1 MSYLDLD
8 NLSKSFKDDK
18 IISNLNAKI
27 EKGEFFVVFGP
38 SGSGKTVLLR
48 LLSGIMMAD
57 SGEIKMDNQI
67 INELHPEERDVSM
80 AFQNFALYPHMKAYE
95 NIASPLRAKNK
106 NMPENEIHEKV
117 NEIANLLKIGHVL
130 NQFPKELSNGQKQ
143 RTSLA
148 RSLVDKPS
156 VVLLDDPLRNVD
168 AKIRFEMRLELPKV
182 LKEFNTTVIYITQD
196 FREAMALG
204 DRIAVLYDGKLND
217 IDSPKNIYQNPSSL
231 TTAKLFGDPTINN
244 FDATIKKQDGFVE
257 VDVNGEIFNIK
268 RNTKIQDGKCIV
280 GIRPE
285 DIVLSN
291 DPSENSIEVEF
302 RTKTPLNL
310 RIVFLVRLKNG
321 LELLCSTT
329 EEESHLIDENKKMYI
344 SFIEEKSHFFDIET
358 KRNLE

>member
-204 DRIAVLYDGKLND
+204 DRIAVLYDGKFND

-244 FDATIKKQDGFVE
+244 FDATIKKQGGFVE
-257 VDVNGEIFNIK
+257 VDVNGEIFNLK

>member
-117 NEIANLLKIGHVL
+117 NEIANLLKIWHVL

-204 DRIAVLYDGKLND
+204 DRIAVLYDGKFND
-217 IDSPKNIYQNPSSL
+217 INSPKNIYQNPSSL

-244 FDATIKKQDGFVE
+244 FDATIKKQNGFVE
-257 VDVNGEIFNIK
+257 VDVNGEIFNLK

>member
-1 MSYLDLD
+1 MSYLSLD

-38 SGSGKTVLLR
+38 SGCGKTVLLR

-80 AFQNFALYPHMKAYE
+80 AFQNFALYPHLKAYE

-106 NMPENEIHEKV
+106 NLSENEIEEKV

-148 RSLVDKPS
+148 RSLVNKPS

-168 AKIRFEMRLELPKV
+168 AKIRFEMRLELPRV

-204 DRIAVLYDGKLND
+204 DRIAVLYDGKFND

-244 FDATIKKQDGFVE
+244 FNANVKKQNGFVE
-257 VDVNGEIFNIK
+257 VNVNGENLKLK
-268 RNTKIQDGKCIV
+268 RNTNIQDGDCIV
-280 GIRPE
+280 GLRPE
-285 DIVLSN
+285 DIILSN
-291 DPSENSIEVEF
+291 ESSENSIEVEF

-329 EEESHLIDENKKMYI
+329 EEDSHLIDENKKMYI
-344 SFIEEKSHFFDIET
+344 SFIEEKSHFFDKET

>member
-204 DRIAVLYDGKLND
+204 DRIAVLYDGKFND

-257 VDVNGEIFNIK
+257 VDVNGEIFNLK

-285 DIVLSN
+285 DIVLSD

>member
-204 DRIAVLYDGKLND
+204 DRIAVLYDGKFND

-257 VDVNGEIFNIK
+257 VDVNGEIFNLKI
-268 RNTKIQDGKCIV
+268 NTKIQDGKCIV
-280 GIRPE
+280 VIRPE
-285 DIVLSN
+285 DVVLSN
-291 DPSENSIEVEF
+291 EHSENSIEVEF

>member
-204 DRIAVLYDGKLND
+204 DRIAVLYDGKFND
-217 IDSPKNIYQNPSSL
+217 INSPKNIYQNPSSL

-244 FDATIKKQDGFVE
+244 FDATIKKQNSFVE
-257 VDVNGEIFNIK
+257 VDVNGEIFNLK

-291 DPSENSIEVEF
+291 DHSENSIEVEF

>member
-204 DRIAVLYDGKLND
+204 DRIAVLYDGKFND

-244 FDATIKKQDGFVE
+244 FDATIKKQDGFVK
-257 VDVNGEIFNIK
+257 VDVNGEIFNLK

-344 SFIEEKSHFFDIET
+344 SFIKEKSHFFDIET

>member
-106 NMPENEIHEKV
+106 NMPENEVHEKV

-204 DRIAVLYDGKLND
+204 DRIAVLYDGKFND

-257 VDVNGEIFNIK
+257 VDVNGEIFNLK
-268 RNTKIQDGKCIV
+268 RNTKIQNGKCIV

>member
-57 SGEIKMDNQI
+57 SGEIKMDKEI

-204 DRIAVLYDGKLND
+204 DRIAVLYDGKFND

-257 VDVNGEIFNIK
+257 VDVNGEIFNLK

-291 DPSENSIEVEF
+291 DHSENSIEVEF

-344 SFIEEKSHFFDIET
+344 SFIEEKSHFFDKET

>member
-117 NEIANLLKIGHVL
+117 NEIANLLKV
-130 NQFPKELSNGQKQ
+130 QFQTTLLIFKDNKEIY
-143 RTSLA
+143 
-148 RSLVDKPS
+148 RSV
-156 VVLLDDPLRNVD
+156 
-168 AKIRFEMRLELPKV
+168 
-182 LKEFNTTVIYITQD
+182 
-196 FREAMALG
+196 
-204 DRIAVLYDGKLND
+204 
-217 IDSPKNIYQNPSSL
+217 
-231 TTAKLFGDPTINN
+231 
-244 FDATIKKQDGFVE
+244 
-257 VDVNGEIFNIK
+257 GE
-268 RNTKIQDGKCIV
+268 
-280 GIRPE
+280 
-285 DIVLSN
+285 
-291 DPSENSIEVEF
+291 
-302 RTKTPLNL
+302 
-310 RIVFLVRLKNG
+310 
-321 LELLCSTT
+321 TT
-329 EEESHLIDENKKMYI
+329 EDLIYEAI
-344 SFIEEKSHFFDIET
+344 KSSI
-358 KRNLE
+358 KI

>member
-18 IISNLNAKI
+18 IISNLSAKI

-204 DRIAVLYDGKLND
+204 DRIAVLYDGKFND

-244 FDATIKKQDGFVE
+244 FDATIKKQNGFVE
-257 VDVNGEIFNIK
+257 VDVNGEIFNLK

-291 DPSENSIEVEF
+291 DHSENSIEVEF

>member
-1 MSYLDLD
+1 
-8 NLSKSFKDDK
+8 
-18 IISNLNAKI
+18 
-27 EKGEFFVVFGP
+27 
-38 SGSGKTVLLR
+38 
-48 LLSGIMMAD
+48 
-57 SGEIKMDNQI
+57 
-67 INELHPEERDVSM
+67 
-80 AFQNFALYPHMKAYE
+80 
-95 NIASPLRAKNK
+95 
-106 NMPENEIHEKV
+106 MPENEIHEKV

-204 DRIAVLYDGKLND
+204 DRIAVLYDGKFND

-231 TTAKLFGDPTINN
+231 TTAKLFGDHTINN
-244 FDATIKKQDGFVE
+244 FDATIKKQDGFVK
-257 VDVNGEIFNIK
+257 VDVNGEIFNLK
-268 RNTKIQDGKCIV
+268 RNTTIQDGKCIV

-285 DIVLSN
+285 DIALSN
-291 DPSENSIEVEF
+291 DHSENSIEVEF

>member
-204 DRIAVLYDGKLND
+204 DRIAVLYDGKFND

-257 VDVNGEIFNIK
+257 VDVNGEIFNLK

-329 EEESHLIDENKKMYI
+329 EEESHLIDDNKKMYI

>member
-27 EKGEFFVVFGP
+27 DKGEFFVVFGP

-204 DRIAVLYDGKLND
+204 DRIAVLYDGKFND

-244 FDATIKKQDGFVE
+244 FDATIKKQDGFVK
-257 VDVNGEIFNIK
+257 VDVNGEIFNLK

-291 DPSENSIEVEF
+291 DHSENSIEVEF

-344 SFIEEKSHFFDIET
+344 SFIEEKSHIFDIET

>member
-204 DRIAVLYDGKLND
+204 DRIAVLYDGKFND

-257 VDVNGEIFNIK
+257 VDVNGEIFNLK
-268 RNTKIQDGKCIV
+268 RNTEIQDGKCIV

-291 DPSENSIEVEF
+291 DHSENSIEVEF

>member
-204 DRIAVLYDGKLND
+204 DRIAVLYDGKFND

-257 VDVNGEIFNIK
+257 VDVNGEIFNLK

-291 DPSENSIEVEF
+291 DRSENSIEVEF

>member
-8 NLSKSFKDDK
+8 NLSKGFKDDK

-204 DRIAVLYDGKLND
+204 DRIAVLYDGKFND

-257 VDVNGEIFNIK
+257 VDVNGEIFNLK

-291 DPSENSIEVEF
+291 DHSENSIEVEF

>member
-204 DRIAVLYDGKLND
+204 DRIAVLYDGKFND

-244 FDATIKKQDGFVE
+244 FDAIIKKQDGFVE
-257 VDVNGEIFNIK
+257 VDVNGEIFNLK
-268 RNTKIQDGKCIV
+268 RNIKSGALWQFFYFVSLCIF
-280 GIRPE
+280 
-285 DIVLSN
+285 LMLLYF
-291 DPSENSIEVEF
+291 NSASMEI
-302 RTKTPLNL
+302 
-310 RIVFLVRLKNG
+310 FLVAIVIHEFCQNLI
-321 LELLCSTT
+321 LLLLTYIRTT
-329 EEESHLIDENKKMYI
+329 YSRDKHE
-344 SFIEEKSHFFDIET
+344 F
-358 KRNLE
+358 

>member
-204 DRIAVLYDGKLND
+204 DRIAVLYNGKFND

-257 VDVNGEIFNIK
+257 VDVNGEIFNLK

>member
-1 MSYLDLD
+1 MSYLNLE

-18 IISNLNAKI
+18 VISNLNAKI
-27 EKGEFFVVFGP
+27 EKGEFFVIFGP

-48 LLSGIMMAD
+48 LLSGIMLLDNGAI
-57 SGEIKMDNQI
+57 EMDNQV
-67 INELHPEERDVSM
+67 INEFQPEERDISM
-80 AFQNFALYPHMKAYE
+80 AFQNFALYPHMKAYD
-95 NIASPLRAKNK
+95 NIASPLRANNK
-106 NMPENEIHEKV
+106 NISDEEIDQKV
-117 NEIANLLKIGHVL
+117 KEVASLLKIEHVL

-148 RSLVDKPS
+148 RSLISKPS

-182 LKEFNTTVIYITQD
+182 LKEFNTTVIYVTQD

-204 DRIAVLYDGKLND
+204 DRIAVLYDGKFND
-217 IDSPKNIYQNPSSL
+217 ISSPKSIYQNPSSL

-244 FDATIKKQDGFVE
+244 FNATIKKQNEFVE
-257 VDVNGEIFNIK
+257 VDIKGEQIK
-268 RNTKIQDGKCIV
+268 LKRKTNVQDGECIV

-285 DIVLSN
+285 DIILSN
-291 DPSENSIEVEF
+291 EPSESSIEVEF

-310 RIVFLVRLKNG
+310 RIVFLVKLKNG

-329 EEESHLIDENKKMYI
+329 EEGSQLIDENKKMYI
-344 SFIEEKSHFFDIET
+344 SFLEEKSHFFDKET

>member
-1 MSYLDLD
+1 VAYLNLN

-18 IISNLNAKI
+18 IISNLNAQI
-27 EKGEFFVVFGP
+27 DKGEFFVVFGP
-38 SGSGKTVLLR
+38 SGCGKTVLLR

-106 NMPENEIHEKV
+106 NTTEKEIEEKV
-117 NEIANLLKIGHVL
+117 NEVANLLKIGHVL

-148 RSLVDKPS
+148 RSLVNKPS

-168 AKIRFEMRLELPKV
+168 AKIRFEMRLELPRV

-204 DRIAVLYDGKLND
+204 DRIAVLYDGKFND

-244 FDATIKKQDGFVE
+244 FNATIKKQNDFVE
-257 VDVNGEIFNIK
+257 IDVNGENFKLK
-268 RNTKIQDGKCIV
+268 RNTNIQDGDYIV

-285 DIVLSN
+285 DITLSN
-291 DPSENSIEVEF
+291 ISSNNSIEVEF

-310 RIVFLVRLKNG
+310 RIVFLVKLKNG

-329 EEESHLIDENKKMYI
+329 EEESQLIDEKSRMYI
-344 SFIEEKSHFFDIET
+344 SFKDEKSHFFDKET

>member
-1 MSYLDLD
+1 MSYLSLD

-38 SGSGKTVLLR
+38 SGCGKTVLLR

-80 AFQNFALYPHMKAYE
+80 AFQNFALYPHLKAYE

-106 NMPENEIHEKV
+106 NLSENEIEEKV

-148 RSLVDKPS
+148 RSLVNKPS

-168 AKIRFEMRLELPKV
+168 AKIRFEMRLELPRV

-204 DRIAVLYDGKLND
+204 DRIAVLYDGKFND

-244 FDATIKKQDGFVE
+244 FNANVKKQNGFVE
-257 VDVNGEIFNIK
+257 VNVNGENLKLK
-268 RNTKIQDGKCIV
+268 RNTNIQDGDCIV
-280 GIRPE
+280 GLRPD
-285 DIVLSN
+285 DIILSN
-291 DPSENSIEVEF
+291 ESSENSIEVEF

-329 EEESHLIDENKKMYI
+329 EEDSHLIDENKKMYI
-344 SFIEEKSHFFDIET
+344 SFIEEKSHFFDKET

>member
-204 DRIAVLYDGKLND
+204 DRIAVLYDGKFND

-244 FDATIKKQDGFVE
+244 FDATIKKQDGFVK
-257 VDVNGEIFNIK
+257 VDVNGEIFNLK

-291 DPSENSIEVEF
+291 HHSENSIEVEI

>member
-106 NMPENEIHEKV
+106 NMQEIEIHEKV
-117 NEIANLLKIGHVL
+117 NEFANLLKIGHVL

-204 DRIAVLYDGKLND
+204 DRIAVLYDGKFND

-244 FDATIKKQDGFVE
+244 FDATIKKQDGFVD
-257 VDVNGEIFNIK
+257 VDVNGEIFNLK

-285 DIVLSN
+285 DVVLSN
-291 DPSENSIEVEF
+291 DHSENSIEVEF

>member
-106 NMPENEIHEKV
+106 NMTENEIHEKV

-204 DRIAVLYDGKLND
+204 DRIAVLYDGKFND

-257 VDVNGEIFNIK
+257 VDVNGEIFNLK
-268 RNTKIQDGKCIV
+268 RNTKIQNGKCIV

-291 DPSENSIEVEF
+291 DHSENSIEVEF

>member
-204 DRIAVLYDGKLND
+204 DRIAVLYDGKFND

>member
-1 MSYLDLD
+1 MSYLNLD

-18 IISNLNAKI
+18 IISNLNAQI

-38 SGSGKTVLLR
+38 SGCGKTVLLR

-57 SGEIKMDNQI
+57 SGEIKMDNQV
-67 INELHPEERDVSM
+67 INELHPEERDISM
-80 AFQNFALYPHMKAYE
+80 AFQNFALYPHMRAYE
-95 NIASPLRAKNK
+95 NIASPLRAKNA
-106 NMPENEIHEKV
+106 PESEIENKV
-117 NEIANLLKIGHVL
+117 KEIADLLKIGHVL

-148 RSLVDKPS
+148 RSLVNKPS

-168 AKIRFEMRLELPKV
+168 AKIRFEMRLELPRV

-204 DRIAVLYDGKLND
+204 DKIAVLYDGKFND
-217 IDSPKNIYQNPSSL
+217 IDSPKNIYLNPSSL

-244 FDATIKKQDGFVE
+244 FNAIIKKEGEFISL
-257 VDVNGEIFNIK
+257 DVNGEKLKLK
-268 RNTKIQDGKCIV
+268 RKTNIQDGECIV

-285 DIVLSN
+285 DIIISN
-291 DPSENSIEVEF
+291 EPSSDSIEVEF

-310 RIVFLVRLKNG
+310 RIVFLVKLKNG
-321 LELLCSTT
+321 LELLCSMT
-329 EEESHLIDENKKMYI
+329 EEESQLIDEKNKLYI
-344 SFIEEKSHFFDIET
+344 SFEDNKSHFFDIET

>member
-57 SGEIKMDNQI
+57 SGEIKMDNQT

-204 DRIAVLYDGKLND
+204 DRIAVLYDGKFND

>member
-204 DRIAVLYDGKLND
+204 DRIAVLYDGKFND

-231 TTAKLFGDPTINN
+231 TTAKLFGAPTINN
-244 FDATIKKQDGFVE
+244 FDATIKKQDGFVK
-257 VDVNGEIFNIK
+257 VDVNGEIFNLK

-285 DIVLSN
+285 DVVLSN
-291 DPSENSIEVEF
+291 DHSENSIEVEF

>member
-1 MSYLDLD
+1 MSYLNLE

-18 IISNLNAKI
+18 VISNLNAKI
-27 EKGEFFVVFGP
+27 DKGEFFVVFGP

-48 LLSGIMMAD
+48 LLSGIMLLD
-57 SGEIKMDNQI
+57 NGEIEMDSQV
-67 INELHPEERDVSM
+67 INEFQPEERDISM
-80 AFQNFALYPHMKAYE
+80 AFQNFALYPHMKAYD
-95 NIASPLRAKNK
+95 NIASPLKANNK
-106 NMPENEIHEKV
+106 NIPDDEIDQKV
-117 NEIANLLKIGHVL
+117 KEVASLLKIEHVL

-148 RSLVDKPS
+148 RSLISKPS

-168 AKIRFEMRLELPKV
+168 AKIRFEMRLELPRV
-182 LKEFNTTVIYITQD
+182 LKEFNTTVIYVTQD

-204 DRIAVLYDGKLND
+204 DRIAVLYDGKFND
-217 IDSPKNIYQNPSSL
+217 INSPKNIYQNPSSL

-244 FDATIKKQDGFVE
+244 FDANIKKQNDFVN
-257 VDVNGEIFNIK
+257 VDVKGEQFKLK
-268 RNTKIQDGKCIV
+268 RKTNVQDGDCIV

-285 DIVLSN
+285 DIILSN
-291 DPSENSIEVEF
+291 EPSENSIEVEF

-321 LELLCSTT
+321 LEFLCSTT
-329 EEESHLIDENKKMYI
+329 EEKSQLIDENKKMYI
-344 SFIEEKSHFFDIET
+344 SFLEEKSHFFDSET

>member
-57 SGEIKMDNQI
+57 NGEIKMYNKI

-204 DRIAVLYDGKLND
+204 DRIAVLYDGKFND

-257 VDVNGEIFNIK
+257 VDVNGEIFNLK

-291 DPSENSIEVEF
+291 DHSENSIEVEF

-344 SFIEEKSHFFDIET
+344 SFIEEKSHFFDLET

>member
-204 DRIAVLYDGKLND
+204 DRIAVLYDGKFND

-244 FDATIKKQDGFVE
+244 FDATIKKQDGVVE

-291 DPSENSIEVEF
+291 DNSENSIEVEF